1 MTNPNPIR
9 ADASGPY
16 IIVYADP
23 EDRPASR
30 LFGAVFNRADGDQN
44 ITILQATTPEMLAS
58 LAPDALMSVICLPP
72 DSVPDSA
79 PDSDGSG
86 PLADM
91 GKCGGLVG
99 DVVAFAPGADT
110 ARRMAL
116 LAAGYDLVLNPET
129 IGDESFYAIVKR
141 RLDRAR
147 AARTSR
153 MMEEEYLRFRE
164 ALKASPDAFIIF
176 DDRDRIFF
184 VSEHY
189 KRAYPKIANRL
200 VRGLHVMDAFEL
212 ARMEQGVSD
221 DDPRFAGMKA
231 FWEKMDGHAEFRVS
245 MANEK
250 RYWRIRATKM
260 DNGMGTIVTTTDIT
274 DIVRQK
280 REIEEKSR
288 QLAEALEKEQEAS
301 AMQKQFISMVSHEF
315 RTPLAI
321 IDGHAQLLLRRRDET
336 AEAIETRLKTIRSAV
351 SRLVHMM
358 ESILSSSLLK
368 TGRMEPTPRDFD
380 LRRLIID
387 LCQEQMVLAPPGSI
401 TWDVDHLPDTV
412 CLDEKMMM
420 LILTNLISNAVKFAP
435 DKPKIHVCA
444 HASDGG
450 IVIEVADNGRGIPA
464 DEIPR
469 VFDRYYRATTAS
481 GIPGTGI
488 GLNLVHDLVSLQG
501 GQIDVQSTQGE
512 GTTFTLKMRMP

>member
-1 MTNPNPIR
+1 MTQPNPAR

-16 IIVYADP
+16 IVIYGDP
-23 EDRPASR
+23 EGRPVSG
-30 LFGAVFNRADGDQN
+30 LFWGVVGGLDIG
-44 ITILQATTPEMLAS
+44 ILQASTPEMLIG
-58 LAPDALMSVICLPP
+58 LAPDALMIVIHLP
-72 DSVPDSA
+72 PDSA
-79 PDSDGSG
+79 PDSDATG
-86 PLADM
+86 PLADLD
-91 GKCGGLVG
+91 KCGDLVG
-99 DVVAFAPGADT
+99 EVVAVAPGADT
-110 ARRMAL
+110 ARRLGL
-116 LAAGYDLVLNPET
+116 LAAGYDLVLNPDD
-129 IGDESFYAIVKR
+129 IGADAFHAIIKR

-153 MMEEEYLRFRE
+153 IMEEEYLRFRE
-164 ALKASPDAFIIF
+164 ALKASPDAFIVF

-189 KRAYPKIANRL
+189 KRAYPKIADRF

-212 ARMEQGVSD
+212 ARVEQGVGD
-221 DDPRFAGMKA
+221 DDPRFPGMKA
-231 FWEKMDGHAEFRVS
+231 FWEKMDGQAEFRVR
-245 MANEK
+245 MAGEN
-250 RYWRIRATKM
+250 RYWRIRAAKL

-288 QLAEALEKEQEAS
+288 QLTEALEKEQEAS

-336 AEAIETRLKTIRSAV
+336 AEAVETRLKTIRSAV

-368 TGRMEPTPRDFD
+368 TGRMEAIPRDFD
-380 LRRLIID
+380 LRQLIVD

-401 TWDVDHLPDTV
+401 TWDVDGLPDTV

-420 LILTNLISNAVKFAP
+420 LALSNLISNAVKFSP
-435 DKPKIHVCA
+435 DKPHIVVRA
-444 HASDGG
+444 YSDEHDGT
-450 IVIEVADNGRGIPA
+450 ILITVSDNGRGIPA

-469 VFDRYYRATTAS
+469 VFERYYRATTAS

-488 GLNLVHDLVSLQG
+488 GLNLVHDLVLLQG
-501 GQIDVQSTQGE
+501 GQIEVDSTQGE
-512 GTTFTLKMRMP
+512 GTTFTLKMRIP